1 MANKIQLDD
10 TRLDRIES
18 KIDKLSDAIIQ
29 IARAEE
35 KIAAIEQRF
44 DHSEED
50 RILISTRVDQLHYK
64 LDNMD
69 ESIRT
74 NGITINIINKLFWVV
89 LIAVVGALSTH
100 FVT

>member
-29 IARAEE
+29 IAR
-35 KIAAIEQRF
+35 EQRF

-50 RILISTRVDQLHYK
+50 RILISTRVDQLHDK

>member
-1 MANKIQLDD
+1 
-10 TRLDRIES
+10 
-18 KIDKLSDAIIQ
+18 
-29 IARAEE
+29 
-35 KIAAIEQRF
+35 
-44 DHSEED
+44 
-50 RILISTRVDQLHYK
+50 
-64 LDNMD
+64 MD